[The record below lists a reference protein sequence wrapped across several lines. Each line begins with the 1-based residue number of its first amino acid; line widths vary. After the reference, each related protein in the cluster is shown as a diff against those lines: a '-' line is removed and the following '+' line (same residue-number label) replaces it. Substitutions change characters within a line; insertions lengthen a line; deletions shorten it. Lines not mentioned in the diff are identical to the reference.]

1 MDLSLKN
8 KTTFLSVI
16 GYAIAENLAEEGVDI
31 ITILSS
37 PLSVTI
43 NGTLQRADAD
53 NLNII

>member
-8 KTTFLSVI
+8 KTTFISVI
-16 GYAIAENLAEEGVDI
+16 DYAIAENLAEEGVDI

-43 NGTLQRADAD
+43 NGILQRADAD